1 MTLCLSNDEFRYEL
15 ENICRIFLPDEK
27 VELGADFSGADR
39 YALVREENGDKGLSA
54 KAELWLDGH
63 FASECIPIPRECES
77 DPSEH
82 ERILAASLFECFC
95 RLCGFRP
102 KWGILTGVRPAK
114 LMRTKTETLGENGAI
129 GFFTDKMLVSPEKA
143 ALCAE
148 VSQSEEAIRSLSSPS
163 SCSVYVSIPF
173 CPTRCSY
180 CSFVSHSIERSADL
194 IEPYLERLCNEI
206 ETISET
212 VKRFSLRVETIYVG
226 GGTPSI
232 LSASQISRLL
242 ACITNSFDM
251 TCVREFTFE
260 AGRPD
265 TIDEDKLSRVWNGGA
280 GRVSINPQTF
290 SDDILRNIGRRHTAE
305 QAIEAI
311 KTARKIGSFAINM
324 DLIAGLDG
332 DTPEGFAKSVIETV
346 ALRPENVTV
355 HSLSMKKSSSQ
366 VTQGEAHYCAEG
378 LAASEMLTVGEKILR
393 KNGYIPYYMYRQS
406 KTVGNLENV
415 GWTLPGYEGLYN
427 VYMMDETHT
436 ILSAGAGAVTKLR
449 CAKTGEIKRVF
460 NYKYPY
466 EYISRFDEILTRRAN
481 SDEILKGYLY

>member
-163 SCSVYVSIPF
+163 SLM
-173 CPTRCSY
+173 TRY
-180 CSFVSHSIERSADL
+180 
-194 IEPYLERLCNEI
+194 
-206 ETISET
+206 T
-212 VKRFSLRVETIYVG
+212 
-226 GGTPSI
+226 
-232 LSASQISRLL
+232 Q
-242 ACITNSFDM
+242 NSPVMF
-251 TCVREFTFE
+251 
-260 AGRPD
+260 
-265 TIDEDKLSRVWNGGA
+265 
-280 GRVSINPQTF
+280 
-290 SDDILRNIGRRHTAE
+290 
-305 QAIEAI
+305 
-311 KTARKIGSFAINM
+311 
-324 DLIAGLDG
+324 
-332 DTPEGFAKSVIETV
+332 
-346 ALRPENVTV
+346 
-355 HSLSMKKSSSQ
+355 
-366 VTQGEAHYCAEG
+366 
-378 LAASEMLTVGEKILR
+378 
-393 KNGYIPYYMYRQS
+393 
-406 KTVGNLENV
+406 
-415 GWTLPGYEGLYN
+415 
-427 VYMMDETHT
+427 
-436 ILSAGAGAVTKLR
+436 
-449 CAKTGEIKRVF
+449 
-460 NYKYPY
+460 
-466 EYISRFDEILTRRAN
+466 
-481 SDEILKGYLY
+481 